1 MLRQARAA
9 FRLCLAAAT
18 PSPSLLVTSSKTE
31 SHVPCSATW
40 PKEIRE
46 LAHEFLSDP
55 VRVTIG
61 SEDLT
66 ASDSITQIVE
76 VIDMQEKDKRYGC
89 FRLYHWCAIGTTGT
103 WQVLGG
109 FKRLNIRH

>member
-1 MLRQARAA
+1 M
-9 FRLCLAAAT
+9 
-18 PSPSLLVTSSKTE
+18 LVTLSKPE
-31 SHVPCSATW
+31 SHLPCSATW

-89 FRLYHWCAIGTTGT
+89 FGLYHLYASGTNGTG
-103 WQVLGG
+103 QVLGS
-109 FKRLNIRH
+109 FKKVNKSAINLFPASVPGSSS